1 MSFLYNNWYVCIVMY
16 LVCGAVWT
24 QVYNKIAKNTADDEA
39 ATILFEMFSGVA
51 ALALAWTLPMKWP
64 TDPKIWVITVV
75 VTFFYALVD
84 RYNTKALM
92 GIQPSVF
99 SIMNQITTAFMTL
112 AGFVIFK
119 EEFIWGKLLGA
130 VLILAANV
138 FMFYEK
144 GTFTYNK
151 YVGYGLV
158 SAVMVTI
165 ATFIDVSISD
175 AFNLFIYIAI
185 CIGGTGVINSALSRI
200 KLSRLKAEVK
210 NTGWVLLAINGT
222 CLSAMVMFMLRAY
235 HLGDASATAP
245 LLASSVVVNVI
256 VSFFV
261 AKERDNIPKK
271 ILCACVILASVVMI
285 TFAK

>member
-1 MSFLYNNWYVCIVMY
+1 MDEPSDVDDSWVEPDDFPGQL
-16 LVCGAVWT
+16 AVD
-24 QVYNKIAKNTADDEA
+24 VYETADKL
-39 ATILFEMFSGVA
+39 I
-51 ALALAWTLPMKWP
+51 
-64 TDPKIWVITVV
+64 I
-75 VTFFYALVD
+75 
-84 RYNTKALM
+84 KARTA
-92 GIQPSVF
+92 GISK
-99 SIMNQITTAFMTL
+99 SDL
-112 AGFVIFK
+112 
-119 EEFIWGKLLGA
+119 
-130 VLILAANV
+130 
-138 FMFYEK
+138 
-144 GTFTYNK
+144 
-151 YVGYGLV
+151 
-158 SAVMVTI
+158 
-165 ATFIDVSISD
+165 DVSISD

-271 ILCACVILASVVMI
+271 ILCACVILASVVLI